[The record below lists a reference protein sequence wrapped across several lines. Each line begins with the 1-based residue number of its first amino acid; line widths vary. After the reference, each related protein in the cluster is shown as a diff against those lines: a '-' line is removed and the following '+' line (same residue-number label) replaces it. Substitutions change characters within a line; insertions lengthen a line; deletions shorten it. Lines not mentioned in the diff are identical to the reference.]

1 MSRRVD
7 YYYSL
12 VSPWS
17 CLGHRDFI
25 AMARK
30 HGVEVRYRPAAFSEV
45 FPESGGLPLAKRHPL
60 RQAYRLVDLQRW
72 RERRGIP
79 LRLHPKFWPLDP
91 RLADRTVIALAEQGQ
106 DVEAFL
112 PRAFAGVFVEER
124 DLADPAVVAA
134 LLAEAGIAPEPV
146 LAAAKSE
153 ACAATYAANTAAA
166 LEAGV
171 FGAPSYVLDGE
182 VFWGQDRIECLDE
195 ALTSAR
201 PPYHAD
207 I

>member
-25 AMARK
+25 AVARK
-30 HGVEVRYRPAAFSEV
+30 HGVDVRYRPVALSKV
-45 FPESGGLPLAKRHPL
+45 FPQSGGLPLAKRHAL
-60 RQAYRLVDLQRW
+60 RQAYRLVELQRW

-79 LRLHPKFWPLDP
+79 LHLHPKFWPFDP
-91 RLADRTVIALAEQGQ
+91 GLADRIVIALAEQGQ
-106 DVEAFL
+106 DIEAFL

-124 DLADPAVVAA
+124 DLADEAVLAG
-134 LLAEAGIAPEPV
+134 LLAEAGIAPGPV
-146 LAAAKSE
+146 LDAAKSDACE
-153 ACAATYAANTAAA
+153 ALYAANAAAA

-182 VFWGQDRIECLDE
+182 IFWGQDRIESLDM

-201 PPYHAD
+201 QPYRAD
-207 I
+207 V